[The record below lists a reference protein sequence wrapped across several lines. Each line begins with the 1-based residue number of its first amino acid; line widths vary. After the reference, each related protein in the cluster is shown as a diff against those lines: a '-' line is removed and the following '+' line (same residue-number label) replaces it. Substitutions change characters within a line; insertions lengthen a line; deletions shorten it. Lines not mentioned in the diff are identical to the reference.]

1 MKCQFCGHNRDY
13 VVDSRAEKRGEF
25 IRRRRECMKCRR
37 RFTTYEYIEDVLP
50 HVVKRDGRREP
61 FDRMK
66 LRASIQKTSG
76 KRSPAY
82 AAAGDI
88 TTEIE
93 GQLAEG
99 ERKYVTSIELGELVM
114 SRLRPLDLM
123 TYIRYCLGR
132 GEAKDASDMYG
143 WLKAIEREEE
153 TKRQPAVTRRARP

>member
-1 MKCQFCGHNRDY
+1 MKCPCCGRGDDT
-13 VVDSRAEKRGEF
+13 VVDSRAAATGEF
-25 IRRRRECMKCRR
+25 IRRRRECLRCHR

-61 FDRMK
+61 FDRSK
-66 LRASIQKTSG
+66 LLESIRRACA
-76 KRSPAY
+76 KRPLESTLPEGIA
-82 AAAGDI
+82 
-88 TTEIE
+88 TEIE

-99 ERKYVTSIELGELVM
+99 ERKDVTSIELGELVM

-123 TYIRYCLGR
+123 AYIRYCLGR

-153 TKRQPAVTRRARP
+153 AKRQPAVTRRARP